1 MRTRSLKKRPTFMLD
16 LALSPQSLVS
26 QKSRHLKSAALDPV
40 EYVLLLLTGIL
51 LGCLVVTVATDV
63 ITRILGTPVLW
74 IQEATMI
81 VFVWSIFI
89 GAAVAVRRQ
98 EHFAITSSGRPN
110 PRRRLILELINGS
123 VTLAVAVVVSG
134 FGYTYFAQ
142 QFHNSLPV
150 TGLPLA
156 VMASALPVFG
166 ALLGLFTAE
175 RLANGLR
182 NGFIGDDDE
191 LNEDDLTELVESDG
205 LQS

>member
-1 MRTRSLKKRPTFMLD
+1 MLD

-26 QKSRHLKSAALDPV
+26 QKSRHLKTTALDPV

-98 EHFAITSSGRPN
+98 EHFAITSSSRPN
-110 PRRRLILELINGS
+110 PRRRLVLELINGS

-205 LQS
+205 LRS